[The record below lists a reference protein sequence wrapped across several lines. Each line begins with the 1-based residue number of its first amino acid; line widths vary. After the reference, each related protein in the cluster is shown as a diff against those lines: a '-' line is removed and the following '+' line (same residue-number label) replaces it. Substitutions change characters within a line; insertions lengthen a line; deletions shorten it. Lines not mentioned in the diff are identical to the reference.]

1 MGVRDA
7 SAKWAEEWDDFSV
20 ELERIVGD
28 GGRGR
33 CPQSSP
39 RAWQG
44 KRSGPLSALAVIG
57 SVLTRC

>member
-1 MGVRDA
+1 MR
-7 SAKWAEEWDDFSV
+7 AKWAEEWDDFSV